1 MVSSTM
7 TPLVR
12 VGDSG
17 ADAAQNHNGCDNT
30 HRYFALERNAG
41 AVQRKVI
48 PFRGSQ
54 EWDSYPWESGWT
66 VRPPASPHRRHD
78 KFCLGSRAGRPACRD
93 GLEPG
98 VEAHTLRPV
107 HVMVAEE

>member
-1 MVSSTM
+1 M
-7 TPLVR
+7 TPLVS

-17 ADAAQNHNGCDNT
+17 EDAAQNHNGCDNT
-30 HRYFALERNAG
+30 HRYFVSVRKAG

-48 PFRGSQ
+48 PARGNQDGPQPIGLSV
-54 EWDSYPWESGWT
+54 DVKPL
-66 VRPPASPHRRHD
+66 ASPHRGHN
-78 KFCLGSRAGRPACRD
+78 KLCLGSRARRPACRD
-93 GLEPG
+93 GLEPS